1 MKDFS
6 ETFTKFGAHDIVE
19 DRVNGRVDIKHDSGK
34 VEEKVESFD
43 VDDVKD
49 VSL

>member
-6 ETFTKFGAHDIVE
+6 ETFTKLGAHYIVE
-19 DRVNGRVDIKHDSGK
+19 DGVNSRVNIEHDSGK
-34 VEEKVESFD
+34 VEEEVESFD
-43 VDDVKD
+43 VDNVKD